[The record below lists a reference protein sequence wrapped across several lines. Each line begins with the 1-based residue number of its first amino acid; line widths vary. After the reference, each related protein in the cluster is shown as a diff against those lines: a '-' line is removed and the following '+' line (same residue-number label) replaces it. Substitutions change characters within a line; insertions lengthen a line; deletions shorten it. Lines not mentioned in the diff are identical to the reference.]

1 MLTFGFRMIAKPED
15 VQYMKFDSQGNL
27 YLYEPGSGI
36 SGVPHKVIEFGSDEI
51 VYDLNENNTKEQDK
65 KVKVESVNRLVPKR
79 GASALR

>member
-1 MLTFGFRMIAKPED
+1 MFSFVFRLIAKPED

-36 SGVPHKVIEFGSDEI
+36 SGVPRKVIEFGSDEI